1 MALVV
6 GVVHVLETTCFFHAM
21 DKCLTDIVKLCHI
34 RAYSSQPY
42 AFDRRHSWKHVVVY
56 VSLNFPFERTLQQQQ
71 VWRCWSLL
79 VYGVR
84 YEWTRSFTDLNARLI
99 RHNRTHLLD
108 LSIVSVVLAMEMLG
122 VSCSKQNSMVTSDWW
137 VRRAIHFYWL
147 FMGWKGNA
155 VIELINQQDTLTERL

>member
-1 MALVV
+1 MFWKQRASSMPWISVWLTSLNSAT
-6 GVVHVLETTCFFHAM
+6 LERIAASHTP
-21 DKCLTDIVKLCHI
+21 LT
-34 RAYSSQPY
+34 
-42 AFDRRHSWKHVVVY
+42 VVVRGNMWLFTFL
-56 VSLNFPFERTLQQQQ
+56 STNFPFERMLQQQQ

-122 VSCSKQNSMVTSDWW
+122 VSCSKQNSMVTSDWC